1 MSDLR
6 DDYMKFRVDDD
17 VQSGGS
23 FMSMIIKTLVV
34 LLLFLGVVVL
44 GAIGY
49 KFLFKSDTKV
59 VNNPT
64 PIQQPIV
71 TKKDSVEQK
80 VTNAVKESGSNIK
93 KEEIAAIVKTVLAQ
107 MKKTQQAPQQNVQK
121 VANTQT
127 TNHTPSEV
135 DDAELLNNLQS
146 TNVDSTKNED
156 IDLSGLD
163 NIDSNKQVK
172 NVNKKQEDTFNKVI
186 IKKDNVATKDD
197 LAKLY
202 AKLNSIMKKD
212 QAKVKK
218 STYTKMISNETKVRA
233 NEMRIIV
240 VKKGDTLSKIAF
252 RAYGDAMMYTKIY
265 EANPD
270 IVKNPNLIFVGQ
282 RLRVPK

>member
-6 DDYMKFRVDDD
+6 DDYMKFNIDGD
-17 VQSGGS
+17 SSSNGS
-23 FMSMIIKTLVV
+23 FMSTVIKALIV
-34 LLLFLGVVVL
+34 LLLLLGVIVL

-49 KFLFKSDTKV
+49 KFLFKGETKV
-59 VNNPT
+59 ANSVAAVKPA
-64 PIQQPIV
+64 V
-71 TKKDSVEQK
+71 TNQDSVEQK
-80 VTNAVKESGSNIK
+80 VTNAVKASSSNIK
-93 KEEIAAIVKTVLAQ
+93 QEEIAAIVKNVLAQ
-107 MKKTQQAPQQNVQK
+107 MKQPIQTKQQQPQQV
-121 VANTQT
+121 VAIQT
-127 TNHTPSEV
+127 TDSPAEV

-163 NIDSNKQVK
+163 GVDTKK
-172 NVNKKQEDTFNKVI
+172 EVNTKVKKQADNFNKVI

-202 AKLNSIMKKD
+202 AKLNTIMQKD
-212 QAKVKK
+212 QAKAKK
-218 STYTKMISNETKVRA
+218 SSYTKMISGETKVRA
-233 NEMRIIV
+233 NEMRLIA

-282 RLRVPK
+282 KLRVPK